1 MAVNIKLGVQM
12 ANNLAA
18 EIEGDN
24 VADVLQAL
32 QDISKGIEANLSAQ
46 AQAPQ
51 VPQERKGLIIPE
63 VKVKGPIREDSK

>member
-1 MAVNIKLGVQM
+1 MAVTVKLGVQM

-32 QDISKGIEANLSAQ
+32 GDLGKGIEANLTQ
-46 AQAPQ
+46 TGEAPQ
-51 VPQERKGLIIPE
+51 QERKGLIIPE
-63 VKVKGPIREDSK
+63 VKVKGPIREDGK